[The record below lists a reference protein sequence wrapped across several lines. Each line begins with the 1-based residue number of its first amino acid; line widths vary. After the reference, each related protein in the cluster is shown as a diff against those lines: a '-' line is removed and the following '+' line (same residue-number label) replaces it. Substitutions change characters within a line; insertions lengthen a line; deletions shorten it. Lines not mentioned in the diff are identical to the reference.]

1 MCKELV
7 HSTSTELLICN
18 TKCSAVY
25 LTQVLEMGGFVM
37 VCLQPFLERERTIYM
52 LRLIKERKKKKKAEP
67 FYALKSYY
75 NK

>member
-1 MCKELV
+1 
-7 HSTSTELLICN
+7 
-18 TKCSAVY
+18 
-25 LTQVLEMGGFVM
+25 M

-75 NK
+75 NE